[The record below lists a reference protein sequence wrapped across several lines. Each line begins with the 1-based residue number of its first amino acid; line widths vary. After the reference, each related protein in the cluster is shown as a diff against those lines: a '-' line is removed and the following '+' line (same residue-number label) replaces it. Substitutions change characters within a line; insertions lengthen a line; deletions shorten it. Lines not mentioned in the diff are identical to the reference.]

1 MLFLHVIVFYFTF
14 VADISLAIHYL
25 LTRTRDIHLSL
36 VHKKQSIMNG
46 NQESFE
52 EKITSLNNTADTTAE
67 FDQQDINNNKVMAIL
82 AYFGILVLVPILG
95 AKESK
100 FARFHANQGLVLCVC
115 GCAVWLVVSILT
127 SILAWRLYWLIS
139 IISFVLW
146 VILLILAVIGIINA
160 ANGKAKQLPVIG
172 NIKLLKV

>member
-1 MLFLHVIVFYFTF
+1 
-14 VADISLAIHYL
+14 
-25 LTRTRDIHLSL
+25 
-36 VHKKQSIMNG
+36 MNG

-127 SILAWRLYWLIS
+127 SLIIAQYSFLKNFES
-139 IISFVLW
+139 ISPSFLGSM
-146 VILLILAVIGIINA
+146 LPPCFSNECETLIL
-160 ANGKAKQLPVIG
+160 
-172 NIKLLKV
+172 

>member
-1 MLFLHVIVFYFTF
+1 MEENEKKNGFQETLDKVEDQFKNAPDSTAEYDQ
-14 VADISLAIHYL
+14 ADINS
-25 LTRTRDIHLSL
+25 
-36 VHKKQSIMNG
+36 
-46 NQESFE
+46 
-52 EKITSLNNTADTTAE
+52 
-67 FDQQDINNNKVMAIL
+67 NKVMAIL
-82 AYFGILVLVPILG
+82 SYIGILVLIPIFA
-95 AKESK
+95 AKNSK

-146 VILLILAVIGIINA
+146 VVLLILAIIGVINA